1 MWSCDLISNFANIPM
16 PRCMYAISLLG
27 LHVHTRN
34 KGSLWGIVICQILR
48 TPKIGRLA
56 LVCCVG
62 TSSIYRGITQ
72 SKSLSKLSIVVYR
85 TFFWNIPILLISPM
99 HWYMYMYITPP
110 PPFPRLGLYRDAVP
124 LQVNS
129 INSSILLTYM

>member
-110 PPFPRLGLYRDAVP
+110 PPFLDWDYIEMQFRCK
-124 LQVNS
+124 
-129 INSSILLTYM
+129 LTVLIVLSY